1 MPPRITGMA
10 SAASALR
17 YWERRQEVLSNN
29 LANVSTDGFR
39 GERVFAQMMG
49 DALPAA
55 QTATD
60 VRAGALRPTTNPLD
74 LALQGDGFFVV
85 QTPAGE
91 RFSRGGAFRLDAERR
106 IVDADG
112 RALLGAQGPIVV
124 PPGGELAVTPS
135 GDVSLDGKTIASLR
149 VERPGPGAAL
159 AHDAGTLLVPD
170 DARRSVPPEER
181 RVRQGMIEESNVSS
195 VGALVD
201 MISVQRAYAA
211 IQKVI
216 TTIDGARQ
224 TAVNDLG
231 KPV

>member
-1 MPPRITGMA
+1 MPLRTNGLT

-29 LANVSTDGFR
+29 LANASTDGFR

-55 QTATD
+55 QTKTD
-60 VRAGALRPTTNPLD
+60 QRFGALRQTTNPLD

-91 RFSRGGAFRLDAERR
+91 RFTRGGAFRLDTDRR

-112 RALLGAQGPIVV
+112 RPLLGEQGAITV
-124 PPGGELAVTPS
+124 PPEGQIAVAADGTVMVDGRPVDVLRIDRAGTGAELPHE
-135 GDVSLDGKTIASLR
+135 G
-149 VERPGPGAAL
+149 
-159 AHDAGTLLVPD
+159 GTLLVPD
-170 DARRSVPPEER
+170 AARQRVPNGDR
-181 RVRQGMIEESNVSS
+181 RVRQGYVEESNVST

-211 IQKVI
+211 IQKVV

-224 TAVNDLG
+224 TATSELG